1 MTPLDISLWFVWLV
15 RTSLHLFVR
24 IGYASLL
31 YRCILMSSSSYPKGK
46 HIGCHR
52 CPYFQV
58 SEFFW
63 PHCVTPFDISLCF
76 VWLMRTSLRLFVRI
90 GYASLLS
97 FFDFLKIII
106 IRFYSRPV
114 ANVAFSTVTAQTL
127 LAKKYFVVNAPQCGK
142 NLSKKTILH
151 PFPFIDV
158 WTLLNCNP

>member
-1 MTPLDISLWFVWLV
+1 MCFIWLMRIFLYLFVETGFKQTSCLLT
-15 RTSLHLFVR
+15 TSLCSFP
-24 IGYASLL
+24 
-31 YRCILMSSSSYPKGK
+31 YPRGK

-52 CPYFQV
+52 CPYLQV
-58 SEFFW
+58 SEIFW

-106 IRFYSRPV
+106 IRFYPRPV

-127 LAKKYFVVNAPQCGK
+127 LAKKYFVVNAQQCGK
-142 NLSKKTILH
+142 NLFEKQFY
-151 PFPFIDV
+151 FPFHSL
-158 WTLLNCNP
+158 T

>member
-1 MTPLDISLWFVWLV
+1 MYRYILIT
-15 RTSLHLFVR
+15 TSSCF
-24 IGYASLL
+24 SP
-31 YRCILMSSSSYPKGK
+31 YPKGK
-46 HIGCHR
+46 HIGCQR
-52 CPYFQV
+52 CPYLWV

-63 PHCVTPFDISLCF
+63 PNCVTPFDISLCF

-106 IRFYSRPV
+106 IRFYPRPV

-142 NLSKKTILH
+142 NLSKKFYI
-151 PFPFIDV
+151 PFHSLTYEHSCSHTFNISAE
-158 WTLLNCNP
+158 LGSCALAIC